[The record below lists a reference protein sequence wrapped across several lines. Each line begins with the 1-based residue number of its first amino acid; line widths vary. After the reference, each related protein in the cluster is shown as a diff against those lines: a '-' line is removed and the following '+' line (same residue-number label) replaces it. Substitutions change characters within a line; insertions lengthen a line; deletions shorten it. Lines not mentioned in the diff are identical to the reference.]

1 MHGRHGV
8 GLAGTRPRRQPPRR
22 VRLAPLR
29 ERKEHL
35 QRGLLD
41 VAAKLPSACAVG
53 AREVVMVGEA
63 GLADEIVRLRRVHDA
78 PRHRVLV
85 DEAHAELG
93 RARLEERARE
103 TDVSRRRAACAAVLE
118 RVNDALK
125 EPRALL
131 QEIDALREETADLA
145 ASEAAAAARGEPLPP
160 SAAAAAANAKR
171 RKDRVVA
178 ELRALTH
185 GAAGAE

>member
-1 MHGRHGV
+1 M
-8 GLAGTRPRRQPPRR
+8 
-22 VRLAPLR
+22 
-29 ERKEHL
+29 
-35 QRGLLD
+35 
-41 VAAKLPSACAVG
+41 
-53 AREVVMVGEA
+53 
-63 GLADEIVRLRRVHDA
+63 
-78 PRHRVLV
+78 
-85 DEAHAELG
+85 
-93 RARLEERARE
+93 
-103 TDVSRRRAACAAVLE
+103 
-118 RVNDALK
+118 NDALK

-160 SAAAAAANAKR
+160 SAAAAAADAKR

>member
-1 MHGRHGV
+1 MDLARLGDLGDLGRGESARLDDA
-8 GLAGTRPRRQPPRR
+8 LA
-22 VRLAPLR
+22 
-29 ERKEHL
+29 
-35 QRGLLD
+35 
-41 VAAKLPSACAVG
+41 AAKRATTECRASARD
-53 AREVVMVGEA
+53 ARSRADALHPTVERLEADLARRRGEA
-63 GLADEIVRLRRVHDA
+63 AALAARVDA
-78 PRHRVLV
+78 RARALA
-85 DEAHAELG
+85 EKNAELG

-160 SAAAAAANAKR
+160 SAAAAAADAKR

>member
-1 MHGRHGV
+1 MQPGDRGDQAEAQSAAGRAAA
-8 GLAGTRPRRQPPRR
+8 GLEAEEA
-22 VRLAPLR
+22 L
-29 ERKEHL
+29 EHL
-35 QRGLLD
+35 LARGLGNARP
-41 VAAKLPSACAVG
+41 VVG
-53 AREVVMVGEA
+53 HDDPGLVRPTVERLEADLARRRGEA
-63 GLADEIVRLRRVHDA
+63 EALAARVDA
-78 PRHRVLV
+78 RARALA
-85 DEAHAELG
+85 EKNAELG

-160 SAAAAAANAKR
+160 SAAAAAADAKR